1 MKTCCRKEW
10 RKEVVARRPFEVV
23 ASGNRL
29 RKPDFKMV
37 FMIAT
42 T

>member
-1 MKTCCRKEW
+1 VKTCCRKEW
-10 RKEVVARRPFEVV
+10 REEVVARPIEVV
-23 ASGNRL
+23 ASGNCL
-29 RKPDFKMV
+29 RKPDFKMD